1 MQVTPNSLN
10 YGKSGSEQSFNSG
23 SKKSALLSKSLS
35 HQEIIQGLE
44 HGNESV
50 LGYVYHKYVQD
61 LFGFGSQFTRDTEL
75 VKDSI
80 HEVFV
85 SLITKR
91 QSLGKIRSLK
101 SYLFAS
107 VYHRII
113 YNIKKNNA
121 FKAEKQTAGYLD
133 FNIEFSV
140 QSRLIMDES
149 KQEMLKKIRSAIKK
163 IRPKQRQAILHYYY
177 DGFIHE
183 EIASIMGLKNAH
195 SVTKLISRGLQAIRE
210 SIIVMAWLAAIGR
223 L

>member
-1 MQVTPNSLN
+1 MQAIPNRLN
-10 YGKSGSEQSFNSG
+10 NSRIDPKQLFDSE
-23 SKKSALLSKSLS
+23 SKPANLLSKDLS
-35 HQEIIQGLE
+35 QQEIIQGLE
-44 HGNESV
+44 QGDEYV
-50 LGYVYHKYVQD
+50 LGHVYHKYVQD
-61 LFGFGSQFTRDTEL
+61 LFGFGAQFTPDREL

-91 QSLGKIRSLK
+91 QSREKIWSLK
-101 SYLFAS
+101 SYLFTA

-113 YNIKKNNA
+113 HNIKKNDVFMA
-121 FKAEKQTAGYLD
+121 KKQTADLD

-149 KQEMLKKIRSAIKK
+149 KREMLKKIRSAIKK

-195 SVTKLISRGLQAIRE
+195 SVTKLISRGLQAIRK
-210 SIIVMAWLAAIGR
+210 SIMAMDCN
-223 L
+223 